1 MIFYSLITYSQNHLS
16 PTKRHEKE
24 KKRRYNNRVMNIK
37 HGTFTPLVFF
47 VSGSFVKE
55 CSIFHK
61 HMAQKIANKTGERYE
76 EAISIIT
83 CTLSFLSQRSSSMC
97 IRGSRLLQKFQLFDD
112 FAIVCELNNFKV
124 EDHSFKSVVFV

>member
-47 VSGSFVKE
+47 VSGSVVKE

-76 EAISIIT
+76 EAMSIIT
-83 CTLSFLSQRSSSMC
+83 CTLFLANDQVLCVSEEVGC
-97 IRGSRLLQKFQLFDD
+97 CKKFQLFDD

-124 EDHSFKSVVFV
+124 EEHSFKSVVFV